1 MSNSRHGLEV
11 VTVLLHASP
20 KPTPTPAPA
29 SDTGLLIV
37 LLVVILV
44 LAIGLV
50 TLALRLR
57 RRPAEP
63 LARGE
68 DESARGE
75 DESAR
80 WSPAVQDRTEK
91 ADESTGEPDRRASRE
106 AGVAL
111 DQRDILAMTCMDVAE
126 RAENDALSD
135 RLKHGLEEAG
145 YEILV
150 PTGGRFDPR
159 VHEAVDH
166 RPTED
171 PALDRVVAATTRP
184 GYRLDGQIV
193 RYAKVV
199 VYRVASRPAQR
210 A

>member
-1 MSNSRHGLEV
+1 MSNSRQGLEV
-11 VTVLLHASP
+11 VAVLLHASP

-29 SDTGLLIV
+29 PAPASETGLLIV
-37 LLVVILV
+37 LLVVIFV

-68 DESARGE
+68 DESAR
-75 DESAR
+75 
-80 WSPAVQDRTEK
+80 WSPAVEDRTEK
-91 ADESTGEPDRRASRE
+91 ADQSTGEPDRRASRE

>member
-1 MSNSRHGLEV
+1 MSNSPHALEV
-11 VTVLLHASP
+11 VAVLLHASP
-20 KPTPTPAPA
+20 KATPTPAPPPAPA

-37 LLVVILV
+37 LLVVIFV

-50 TLALRLR
+50 TLVLRLR

-68 DESARGE
+68 DESAR
-75 DESAR
+75 
-80 WSPAVQDRTEK
+80 WSPAVKDRKEK

>member
-11 VTVLLHASP
+11 VAVLLHASP
-20 KPTPTPAPA
+20 KATPTPAPPPAPA

-57 RRPAEP
+57 LRRGPAEP
-63 LARGE
+63 L
-68 DESARGE
+68 ARGE

-91 ADESTGEPDRRASRE
+91 ADDGTGEPDRRASRE

>member
-11 VTVLLHASP
+11 VAVLLHASP
-20 KPTPTPAPA
+20 KPTPTPAPAPTPA

-63 LARGE
+63 P
-68 DESARGE
+68 ARGE